1 MNVLQEFTTDRQ
13 AAIHRWL
20 SDVSCHRQGEGRK
33 ALLQSFPML
42 AAILS
47 TDTELPIWRELAAMV
62 DRGDEVA
69 SYFSAT
75 SGISLDSLQFIRDKG
90 PSLLGSEWLENP
102 LSLLWAIQ
110 VAPKDK
116 LPTSDEEWRAF
127 RSFWCASNLH
137 RHDAYREP
145 SRLRRQPDHLAE
157 HIFRGLC
164 QFGYARGWLV
174 LEQVWPVQMVA
185 MQSLWMYRDFVGP
198 WIELEATT
206 GQSCRQ
212 RGTSF
217 KEVVDV
223 ETEFLMRYDPF
234 ELFRQAHRLMLQFD
248 VPPGAKQPSERV
260 MGDDATPGSWRTLP
274 VNEMH
279 FTDMTI
285 RCLDSSS
292 AIWTAS
298 RTFGQQLRDEAE
310 SCHSLRTQL
319 LVLSDAAGTDH
330 VAAHIELER
339 RDGGMT
345 ARIGRVV
352 AKDGHVLPAAASETL
367 TKVIEY
373 LNDPAR
379 QEDLAR
385 CAICSPWTEFWCK
398 GIEAGWSPGLL
409 RRTMRQLL
417 PDYRDAVAWILS
429 HC

>member
-1 MNVLQEFTTDRQ
+1 MDVVQEFATDRQ

-20 SDVSCHRQGEGRK
+20 SDVSCHKQIERRK
-33 ALLQSFPML
+33 ALLRSFPIL

-47 TDTELPIWRELAAMV
+47 TDSDLPIWRELAAMV
-62 DRGDEVA
+62 DRGDEVT
-69 SYFSAT
+69 SSFPAT
-75 SGISLDSLQFIRDKG
+75 SGILPDSLQFIRDKG
-90 PSLLGSEWLENP
+90 PSLLGSGWLENP

-116 LPTSDEEWRAF
+116 LPTSAEDWRAF
-127 RSFWCASNLH
+127 RAFWCASNLH
-137 RHDAYREP
+137 RHDDYREP
-145 SRLRRQPDHLAE
+145 ARLRRQPDHLAE

-164 QFGYARGWLV
+164 QFGYARGWKA
-174 LEQVWPVQMVA
+174 LEQVWPVRMVA
-185 MQSLWMYRDFVGP
+185 MQTLWMYRDFVGA
-198 WIELEATT
+198 WIELEATA
-206 GQSCRQ
+206 GQGCRQ

-217 KEVVDV
+217 EQAIDL
-223 ETEFLMRYDPF
+223 ETAFLMRYDPF
-234 ELFRQAHRLMLQFD
+234 ELFRQAHWLMLQFD
-248 VPPGAKQPSERV
+248 AQSGTKQPSEQM

-274 VNEMH
+274 FNEMH
-279 FTDMTI
+279 FADMTI
-285 RCLDSSS
+285 RCLDTSS

-310 SCHSLRTQL
+310 SCHSLSKQL
-319 LVLSDAAGTDH
+319 LVLSDAAGTDQ

-339 RDGGMT
+339 CDGGMT
-345 ARIGRVV
+345 ARLGGVV
-352 AKDGHVLPAAASETL
+352 AKDRHVLPAAASEAL

-398 GIEAGWSPGLL
+398 GTEAGWSPGLL

-417 PDYRDAVAWILS
+417 PDDREAVAWILS